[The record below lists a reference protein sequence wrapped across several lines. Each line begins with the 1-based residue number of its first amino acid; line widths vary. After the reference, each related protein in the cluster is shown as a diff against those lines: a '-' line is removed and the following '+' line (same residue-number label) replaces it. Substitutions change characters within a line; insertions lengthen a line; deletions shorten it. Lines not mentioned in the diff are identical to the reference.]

1 MKEEE
6 GGWLSHF
13 VLLVTVSL
21 CYFAIQRKWKKRWKN
36 NIFDMLMSPFLNDQ
50 FMHFFSFCTFYWA
63 WMYFQDGAEIN
74 VNLFFHLNQKSRF
87 LFWIIILVKCPLSPT
102 CEDRVT
108 INKDCPHV
116 LRVGLAWQYCWV
128 WRKGIILGTDLS
140 GTKQNWRWSREN
152 LFGFPKSS
160 WERRGVF
167 QPGSWAWLLF
177 HFERVS
183 SQVERVSRSLFN
195 LWSLMN

>member
-1 MKEEE
+1 MN
-6 GGWLSHF
+6 
-13 VLLVTVSL
+13 L

-74 VNLFFHLNQKSRF
+74 VNLFFHLNQKPGF
-87 LFWIIILVKCPLSPT
+87 LFWIIILVKCPLSPI

-116 LRVGLAWQYCWV
+116 LRVGLAWEYWRV
-128 WRKGIILGTDLS
+128 WSKGIILGKVLS
-140 GTKQNWRWSREN
+140 GTKQNWSWSREN

-160 WERRGVF
+160 WERGAVF
-167 QPGSWAWLLF
+167 QPASWHGFCFTLSFLTSW
-177 HFERVS
+177 EDVQVS
-183 SQVERVSRSLFN
+183 F
-195 LWSLMN
+195 